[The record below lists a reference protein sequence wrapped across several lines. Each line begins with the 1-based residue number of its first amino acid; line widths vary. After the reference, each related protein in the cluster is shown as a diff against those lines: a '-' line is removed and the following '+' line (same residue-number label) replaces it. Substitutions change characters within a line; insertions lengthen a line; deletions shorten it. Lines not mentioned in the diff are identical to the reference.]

1 MYNNFKLLQ
10 LSSNRKKENDMKIFN
25 PQAMTPSELELS
37 RIENTAIIANTR
49 AGKKLKAVERELAR
63 RKKDIWRPRV
73 LREVE
78 RTGQHSGMFHTDRLK
93 NITRMTWEHSTRE
106 PSTRIIDVVKFD
118 ILI

>member
-78 RTGQHSGMFHTDRLK
+78 RTGQHSGMFYADRFK
-93 NITRMTWEHSTRE
+93 NITRMTWEHSKRE
-106 PSTRIIDVVKFD
+106 QTAKIIDVVKFD